1 MIMWKGKNAD
11 EPKAQTAR
19 AYLSFFSMKYALE
32 YYCYSPLDGMLVH
45 LRVNPPAA
53 GWRETKWSKVPCLNN
68 YKETMQWVRQAMIIY
83 WVQQGMYIIF
93 YIHFEC
99 SDITNA
105 KNG

>member
-1 MIMWKGKNAD
+1 
-11 EPKAQTAR
+11 
-19 AYLSFFSMKYALE
+19 
-32 YYCYSPLDGMLVH
+32 
-45 LRVNPPAA
+45 
-53 GWRETKWSKVPCLNN
+53 
-68 YKETMQWVRQAMIIY
+68 MQWVRQAMIIY